1 MKPIGFFFDLDG
13 VITDTAEFHFLAWKR
28 LADEEGI
35 TFSRAD
41 NEALRGISRR
51 ESLLL
56 LLKGARYS
64 EDDLLRMMDRK
75 NRYYQDLLLNIKPD
89 NLLPGALGLLTEIR
103 QAGLKSAL
111 ASASKNARSVIERLG
126 IELLFDAISDGYSV
140 EHQKPAPDLF
150 LHAARQLGLS
160 PACCVVFEDAEAG
173 IEAARAGNFRSVG
186 LGPQERVG
194 KAEVIFPSLE
204 NVHLQDILS
213 SLKEG

>member
-1 MKPIGFFFDLDG
+1 MKPTGFIFDLDG

-28 LADEEGI
+28 LADEQGI
-35 TFSRAD
+35 AFSRAD

-56 LLKGARYS
+56 LLKGAMYS

-75 NRYYQDLLLNIKPD
+75 NRYYQDFLLGIKPD
-89 NLLPGALGLLTEIR
+89 NLLPGALGLLVEIR

-126 IELLFDAISDGYSV
+126 IEPLFNAISDGYSV

-173 IEAARAGNFRSVG
+173 IEAARAGNFHSVG
-186 LGPQERVG
+186 LGPKERVG

-204 NVHLQDILS
+204 NVHLQDILG
-213 SLKEG
+213 SLGEG